1 MVASS
6 FNAESI
12 LDKLR
17 PTANSTQETATPPV
31 LADSKATAT
40 ETQRGSSLNDSDS
53 DDEIVHKDA
62 QLGVQKIE
70 ATTQAWSKSH
80 LILAYFM

>member
-1 MVASS
+1 M
-6 FNAESI
+6 

-17 PTANSTQETATPPV
+17 PTVNPTQETATPSG
-31 LADSKATAT
+31 LADGKVMAT
-40 ETQRGSSLNDSDS
+40 ETQRDSSLNDSDS